1 METWSQFGGVRV
13 WGEKRGGGEEVWSEE
28 KRREKVEEKLEEV
41 RVGASSDDLT
51 IHQSALTEDN
61 NRVQLFTE

>member
-1 METWSQFGGVRV
+1 MEEYGCEGRRW
-13 WGEKRGGGEEVWSEE
+13 EEVKKCEE

-51 IHQSALTEDN
+51 IHQSALTEYN
-61 NRVQLFTE
+61 EQYCIQLFTE